1 MPTNVFYN
9 NFGASMEQRL
19 YEDIV
24 IESIR
29 AYGIDLY
36 YLPRDIHNFDKIY
49 EADDIS
55 TFEQAIQ
62 VEMYV
67 RSYEG
72 FQGDGNL
79 MSKFGLEIRDQ
90 VIFTVATRV
99 FEDEVQRAAGIPR
112 PRESDLIYYP
122 LDKKV
127 FQIMYVEKKVFHYP
141 IGMLPVYDLH
151 CELFEYSHEDFNTS
165 IEEIDSIESNL
176 SLNELDYALQTE
188 DGYPLFT
195 EDGQVLTIEEFDE
208 TKKDLIQD
216 NSIITQQGGD
226 VIDWSETNPFAEE
239 FKQ

>member
-1 MPTNVFYN
+1 
-9 NFGASMEQRL
+9 MEQRL

-29 AYGIDLY
+29 GFGIDLF

-90 VIFTVATRV
+90 VIFTCASRV
-99 FEDEVQRAAGIPR
+99 FHDEVETVAGLLR

-122 LDKKV
+122 LDKKL
-127 FQIMYVEKKVFHYP
+127 FTITYVEKKVFHYP

-151 CELFEYSHEDFNTS
+151 CELIEYSSEEINTG
-165 IEEIDSIESNL
+165 IDDIDSIVKNL
-176 SLNELDYALQTE
+176 SLNELDYALLGE
-188 DGYPLFT
+188 DGNPLFA
-195 EDGQVLTIEEFDE
+195 EDGTLILGE
-208 TKKDLIQD
+208 TYNVSSKDFLQD
-216 NSIITQQGGD
+216 NTIFNQLANTNF
-226 VIDWSETNPFAEE
+226 DWSENNPFSEE
-239 FKQ
+239 FKK

>member
-19 YEDIV
+19 YEDLV

-72 FQGDGNL
+72 FQGDGNV

-99 FEDEVQRAAGIPR
+99 FEDEV
-112 PRESDLIYYP
+112 
-122 LDKKV
+122 
-127 FQIMYVEKKVFHYP
+127 
-141 IGMLPVYDLH
+141 
-151 CELFEYSHEDFNTS
+151 
-165 IEEIDSIESNL
+165 
-176 SLNELDYALQTE
+176 
-188 DGYPLFT
+188 
-195 EDGQVLTIEEFDE
+195 
-208 TKKDLIQD
+208 
-216 NSIITQQGGD
+216 
-226 VIDWSETNPFAEE
+226 
-239 FKQ
+239 

>member
-1 MPTNVFYN
+1 MPTNQFYN

-29 AYGIDLY
+29 GFGIDLY

-55 TFEQAIQ
+55 TFDEAIQ
-62 VEMYV
+62 IEMYV

-90 VIFTVATRV
+90 VIFTCASRV
-99 FEDEVQRAAGIPR
+99 FHDEVETVAGLLR

-122 LDKKV
+122 LDKKL
-127 FQIMYVEKKVFHYP
+127 FTITYVEKKVFHYP
-141 IGMLPVYDLH
+141 IGMLPVFDLH
-151 CELFEYSHEDFNTS
+151 CELIEYSHEEIDTG
-165 IEEIDSIESNL
+165 IDEIDSIVDKL
-176 SLNELDYALQTE
+176 SLNELDYALLAE
-188 DGYPLFT
+188 DGTPLYN
-195 EDGQVLTIEEFDE
+195 EDGTLLLTEKFDVSS
-208 TKKDLIQD
+208 KDFLQD
-216 NSIITQQGGD
+216 NSVLNQAANGIL
-226 VIDWSETNPFAEE
+226 DWSESNPFSEE
-239 FKQ
+239 FKR